1 MSAVS
6 IHTSRIFMRL
16 RCAIAI
22 PPSAAFS
29 PPALAPV
36 RMSTSTRSNRVKHL
50 SALMKAS
57 SSGVG
62 ERHRAMF
69 VTVHRIILVRISIR
83 RPSYWARC
91 LVNPANMSWWFPGGG
106 ATATTPYVGVF
117 GDSITVETQWG
128 VPFDKTAH
136 HLTDDLQAAGDAS
149 IVDAAIG

>member
-1 MSAVS
+1 MRLLRGAGCALKHQVMCNARTAVS
-6 IHTSRIFMRL
+6 GPAHQSSSCISVRFPRL
-16 RCAIAI
+16 
-22 PPSAAFS
+22 
-29 PPALAPV
+29 
-36 RMSTSTRSNRVKHL
+36 
-50 SALMKAS
+50 S

-149 IVDAAIG
+149 I